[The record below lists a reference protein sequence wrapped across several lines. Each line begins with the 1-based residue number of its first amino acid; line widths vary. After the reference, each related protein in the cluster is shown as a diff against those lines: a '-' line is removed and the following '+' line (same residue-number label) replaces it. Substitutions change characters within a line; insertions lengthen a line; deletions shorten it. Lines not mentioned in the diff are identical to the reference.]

1 MTSLMFRKAIY
12 CISCSELRSVI
23 SGGII
28 LNAFSLKLTPSQPLK
43 IWGEVRFDFKL
54 KVNIIPLNGSI
65 KLEWQIAQLHDSHA
79 VNVE

>member
-1 MTSLMFRKAIY
+1 LLGVEECNKWRDNF
-12 CISCSELRSVI
+12 
-23 SGGII
+23 
-28 LNAFSLKLTPSQPLK
+28 LNAISLKLTPSQPLK